1 MPDHF
6 QGEYVISKQSLNSPH
21 PEPAFPQ
28 PQSCLASHSC
38 GYGCSDP
45 APGSPKAPLAL
56 PRPRSD
62 TNKLAFDDRKGV
74 EF

>member
-21 PEPAFPQ
+21 PSLHFHSLSLPWPPIPA
-28 PQSCLASHSC
+28 AAA
-38 GYGCSDP
+38 
-45 APGSPKAPLAL
+45 APTQRLAL